1 MKCPRCGANIPSGAK
16 SCGSCGV
23 QLAAGQ
29 YCPHCGKVI
38 PKGSQKCPKC
48 GRAIPQQ
55 AGSQP
60 AGARKPLT
68 KRWWFWAV
76 CTLLVVGILGNLGN
90 ALSDRK
96 SRSQGAG
103 RATPPPAT
111 TAAPSPTPAAEP
123 TASPS
128 PTPEPAPTNI
138 TSLPSGS
145 YTLPCGMKIDFSN
158 TVKNDVTGKWRIS
171 STSSNLAPA
180 DYALEYYNLLF
191 SSDDEIHGVWNSA
204 LGTTTRIIVQGNLL
218 LADTLEYVDSEETDA
233 NLLFSGTLLDSKIVE
248 LTSEVEPD
256 AVQTPIPQSSA
267 ISSNNFNTH
276 DNPDQQQTNAS
287 YVLNTSTMKFHY
299 PNCKDVKKIAP
310 DNYATFDG
318 TSDEAQAKGYS
329 SCGHC
334 NP

>member
-48 GRAIPQQ
+48 GRTIPQPT
-55 AGSQP
+55 GSQP

-103 RATPPPAT
+103 RATPPPAA
-111 TAAPSPTPAAEP
+111 TAAPSPTPVAEP

-128 PTPEPAPTNI
+128 PTPEPTASPSPTPSPTPAPQPTEEPTPLPTKAPAPKPPAPDTSAADTPAAERKIYI
-138 TSLPSGS
+138 TR
-145 YTLPCGMKIDFSN
+145 
-158 TVKNDVTGKWRIS
+158 TGKKYHYDDSCNGGTYIES
-171 STSSNLAPA
+171 S
-180 DYALEYYNLLF
+180 
-191 SSDDEIHGVWNSA
+191 
-204 LGTTTRIIVQGNLL
+204 
-218 LADTLEYVDSEETDA
+218 
-233 NLLFSGTLLDSKIVE
+233 LDKAIKLR
-248 LTSEVEPD
+248 LTP
-256 AVQTPIPQSSA
+256 
-267 ISSNNFNTH
+267 
-276 DNPDQQQTNAS
+276 
-287 YVLNTSTMKFHY
+287 
-299 PNCKDVKKIAP
+299 CKKCV
-310 DNYATFDG
+310 G
-318 TSDEAQAKGYS
+318 
-329 SCGHC
+329 
-334 NP
+334 